1 MIIPIILSGGN
12 GTRLWPLSNNKK
24 PKQFIKLINDNT
36 LFTETILRFK
46 NKDIYTEPIIL
57 SNIKYNELI
66 LEELKNNNLYKATIF
81 FEPISRNTAPAI
93 ANVVNYLVH
102 KRPND
107 IALFLPSDAY
117 IDDVD
122 RFTEFLI
129 EGEGLAQ
136 NDKLVCFGIK
146 PTYPE
151 TGYGYIKSCEKIG
164 NNSYVVDSFTEKPDL
179 EKAIEFL
186 KDKNYFW
193 NAGIFMCKVSVMVD
207 LFDNYATKLNSLVK
221 YTLEKSEIKDNIV
234 YLNNDTFKECEDISI
249 DYALIEKLNKNQ
261 LAVVSMNVIWSD
273 VGSYK
278 SLFDINNNKT
288 VDENVIYG
296 NVVLNNTN
304 NCYIS
309 SKNKIVCCSDVDDL
323 VVIEEGDYILVMKK
337 SKSQNVREIVRKI
350 QNK

>member
-93 ANVVNYLVH
+93 ASVVNYLAY

-151 TGYGYIKSCEKIG
+151 TGYGYIKSSEKIG
-164 NNSYVVDSFTEKPDL
+164 NNSFIGSNTIIIAP
-179 EKAIEFL
+179 I
-186 KDKNYFW
+186 
-193 NAGIFMCKVSVMVD
+193 
-207 LFDNYATKLNSLVK
+207 
-221 YTLEKSEIKDNIV
+221 NI
-234 YLNNDTFKECEDISI
+234 
-249 DYALIEKLNKNQ
+249 
-261 LAVVSMNVIWSD
+261 
-273 VGSYK
+273 G
-278 SLFDINNNKT
+278 
-288 VDENVIYG
+288 
-296 NVVLNNTN
+296 NNTMTAAGSVITN
-304 NCYIS
+304 DVIDGAIAIS
-309 SKNKIVCCSDVDDL
+309 RSEQKNLDQGMIR
-323 VVIEEGDYILVMKK
+323 YRKK
-337 SKSQNVREIVRKI
+337 MGEK
-350 QNK
+350 

>member
-93 ANVVNYLVH
+93 ASVVNYLAY

-129 EGEGLAQ
+129 EGEGLVHEFIGVRDNLLCRVRTDEVCGLCEFFVLCEEVQ
-136 NDKLVCFGIK
+136 RLLYEIHGISLLLIGGKLKGV
-146 PTYPE
+146 
-151 TGYGYIKSCEKIG
+151 
-164 NNSYVVDSFTEKPDL
+164 
-179 EKAIEFL
+179 A
-186 KDKNYFW
+186 FW
-193 NAGIFMCKVSVMVD
+193 
-207 LFDNYATKLNSLVK
+207 
-221 YTLEKSEIKDNIV
+221 
-234 YLNNDTFKECEDISI
+234 
-249 DYALIEKLNKNQ
+249 Q
-261 LAVVSMNVIWSD
+261 LP
-273 VGSYK
+273 
-278 SLFDINNNKT
+278 
-288 VDENVIYG
+288 
-296 NVVLNNTN
+296 
-304 NCYIS
+304 
-309 SKNKIVCCSDVDDL
+309 
-323 VVIEEGDYILVMKK
+323 
-337 SKSQNVREIVRKI
+337 
-350 QNK
+350 